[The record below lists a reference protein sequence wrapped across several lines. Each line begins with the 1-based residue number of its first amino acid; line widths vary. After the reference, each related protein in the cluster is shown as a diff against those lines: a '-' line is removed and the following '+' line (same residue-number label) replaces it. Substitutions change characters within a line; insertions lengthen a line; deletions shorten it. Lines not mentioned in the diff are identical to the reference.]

1 MRLALSRRFVLLPM
15 FVAACSL
22 AGLPVAASVQA
33 QTATADIVDTAVAA
47 GQFTTLAKALQAAGL
62 VDTLKSGG
70 PFTVFA
76 PTDAAFAKLPAGTL
90 DSLLANPSAL
100 KTVLTYHVVHGAVPA
115 SQVVGLTSATPIE
128 GEAISIAIVNGTVV
142 LNGSSKVITTDIM
155 ASNGIIHVIDSVLLP
170 PSIASAMAAPAAP
183 AGASGGTT
191 ARDGQSLA
199 SQTAATQAL
208 FRSVWA
214 DKAATEW
221 VTEHNAALAH

>member
-1 MRLALSRRFVLLPM
+1 MRLAFARRFVVLPAL
-15 FVAACSL
+15 VAALSL
-22 AGLPVAASVQA
+22 AGSVHA

-70 PFTVFA
+70 PFTVLA

-90 DSLLANPSAL
+90 DGLLANPAAL
-100 KTVLTYHVVHGAVPA
+100 KTVLTYHVVRGAVPA

-128 GEAISIAIVNGTVV
+128 GEAISIATVNGSVV
-142 LNGSSKVITTDIM
+142 LNGASKVVTTDIM

-170 PSIASAMAAPAAP
+170 PSITSAMAAPAP
-183 AGASGGTT
+183 AAGSSGGTT

-199 SQTAATQAL
+199 SQPAPIQAMFRTVWGDRAADQ
-208 FRSVWA
+208 
-214 DKAATEW
+214 W
-221 VTEHNAALAH
+221 VTEHNAAVAR